1 MSWFHTAGGRY
12 DIKDQWL
19 GVDFA
24 RLFLEDRNVADS
36 VFVHEYVH
44 SVLAHSDFSQ
54 GTRTVLQNVQHFE
67 HLDDAQRE
75 EISSLLYK
83 AQWFVQEGYA
93 SYMQTRFLVLKI
105 GKKNALEWANNT
117 FHPTYVEA
125 LKKYDFVFGMSSR
138 YQNAFQ
144 TKVTDLALETNLR
157 KALYEQDL
165 LSSPDALKAYLEDPQ
180 NNPDKRME
188 MILDYV
194 KLHPHIVLKDFEE
207 IADSVGLTFH
217 PNATKEELAKFLTYV
232 SGMTAHPHQYK
243 ASDVGDATSN
253 EDKMRTAHDSMV
265 VTNLNL
271 DLAETGE
278 FLFKMEDF
286 LHYSDVYGIVFV
298 NLQNGDIPYREVFDL
313 LSDGREPDISLI
325 GQTKDGEKYLTL
337 CSLDEAQQLLS
348 NELSPVTTIVKW
360 GGYDAVNG
368 KYIWSQD
375 ELRPRIVLYN
385 SPSDMVENAK
395 KYFETKNTKLKRL
408 HIQAFEKGAIQM
420 LVLKEPDTGVL
431 HVALNY
437 GDARI
442 VKALEQTKGFQE
454 KTEVEELRENADD
467 LNNFFY
473 LLNMDRRIN
482 WTLTMI
488 EQDLIRN

>member
-1 MSWFHTAGGRY
+1 MSWFHTAGGKY

-24 RLFLEDRNVADS
+24 RLFLEDRNIADS

-54 GTRTVLQNVQHFE
+54 GTRTVLQNIKRFE
-67 HLDDAQRE
+67 HLNDDQME
-75 EISSLLYK
+75 EINELLYK
-83 AQWFVQEGYA
+83 NQWFVQEGYA

-105 GKKNALEWANNT
+105 GKKNALEWTNNT

-125 LKKYDFVFGMSSR
+125 LENFKFLFGMSAR
-138 YQNAFQ
+138 YQNEFQ

-157 KALYEQDL
+157 KAIYEQDL
-165 LSSPDALKAYLEDPQ
+165 LSSPDTLKEYLEDPQ
-180 NNPDKRME
+180 NNPNKRME

-194 KLHPHIVLKDFEE
+194 RLHPHIVLKDFEE
-207 IADSVGLTFH
+207 IAKSVGLTFY
-217 PNATKEELAKFLTYV
+217 PNAPKDALAKFLTYV
-232 SGMTAHPHQYK
+232 SGKTAQPHEYK

-253 EDKMRTAHDSMV
+253 EDKMRVAHDSMV

-286 LHYSDVYGIVFV
+286 LHYSDVYGIIFV

-313 LSDGREPDISLI
+313 LSEGREPDVSFI
-325 GQTKDGEKYLTL
+325 GQTRDGEKYLTM
-337 CSLDEAQQLLS
+337 CSFDDAQQLLS
-348 NELSPVTTIVKW
+348 NELKTVTSMVKW
-360 GGYDAVNG
+360 GGYDATAG
-368 KYIWSQD
+368 RYTWSQD
-375 ELRPRIVLYN
+375 GTTPNIVLYN
-385 SPSDMVENAK
+385 SPADMIENAG
-395 KYFETKNTKLKRL
+395 KYFKSKGVKLRRV
-408 HIQAFEKGAIQM
+408 HIQAFEKGAVQI
-420 LVLKEPDTGVL
+420 LLLKEPDTGVL
-431 HVALNY
+431 HIALNY

-442 VKALEQTKGFQE
+442 VKALEKMKDYQE
-454 KTEVEELRENADD
+454 KAEVEELRENAED
-467 LNNFFY
+467 LNNLFY
-473 LLNMDRRIN
+473 LLNMDRRVN

-488 EQDLIRN
+488 EQDLIRS